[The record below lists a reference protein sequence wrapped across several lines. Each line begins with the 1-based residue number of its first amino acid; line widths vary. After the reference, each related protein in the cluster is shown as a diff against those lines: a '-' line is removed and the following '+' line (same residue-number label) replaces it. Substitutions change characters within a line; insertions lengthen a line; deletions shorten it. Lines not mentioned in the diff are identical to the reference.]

1 MLILPKTVTNG
12 SALFCFCKR
21 LQKSDFKMAK
31 QNSPKTHLVTIY
43 DVARESGVSYST
55 VSRVLNGF
63 EFVKEDTRHKV
74 LEAAKKLGYVANL
87 QARSLAGGRSSVIG
101 VLVPGID
108 NSYITEIVAG
118 IDDELGKANFNLMLY
133 TTHRHTGKETQYA
146 NVITNGMSDGI
157 LLVVPLAIEVYLKS
171 LRDRHF
177 PYVLID
183 QHDPLGKST
192 EVITTNHKGAYDAVS
207 YLIELGHRR
216 IAFITGLLA
225 LYSTGERLAGY
236 KAALSDH
243 NIPIDERYIV
253 EGDFWEPE
261 AYHAAN
267 RLLNLD
273 PLPTAIFASSDLT
286 ALGAMVAI
294 RERGLSIPEDISI
307 IGFDDIPEAAY
318 VHPKLTTVRQP
329 LVQMGR
335 TAVQQLLETLD
346 YPDRPTGQMVLDTEL
361 IIRDS
366 CQPPR
371 LAL

>member
-1 MLILPKTVTNG
+1 MT
-12 SALFCFCKR
+12 
-21 LQKSDFKMAK
+21 K
-31 QNSPKTHLVTIY
+31 QNTPKNQLITIY

-63 EFVKEDTRHKV
+63 EFVKEGTRQKV
-74 LEAAKKLGYVANL
+74 LEAAERLGYVANL
-87 QARSLAGGRSSVIG
+87 QARSLAGGRSSVVG

-118 IDDELGKANFNLMLY
+118 IDDELGQSNFNLMLY
-133 TTHRHTGKETQYA
+133 TTHRHMGKEAQYVNMIA
-146 NVITNGMSDGI
+146 NGMSDGI
-157 LLVVPLAIEVYLKS
+157 LLVVPLAIEAYLKT
-171 LRDRHF
+171 LRDRQF

-192 EVITTNHKGAYDAVS
+192 EIVTTNRKGAYEAVS

-216 IAFITGLLA
+216 IAFITGLLV

-236 KAALSDH
+236 KEALSDH

-253 EGDFWEPE
+253 EGDFWEHE
-261 AYHAAN
+261 AYQATK

-273 PLPTAIFASSDLT
+273 PLPTAIFASNDLT

-294 RERGLSIPEDISI
+294 REHGLQIPEDISI
-307 IGFDDIPEAAY
+307 IGFDDIPEAAF

-329 LVQMGR
+329 LVKMGR
-335 TAVQQLLETLD
+335 AAVQQLFETLD
-346 YPDRPTGQMVLDTEL
+346 NLDRPSGQIVLDTEL

-371 LAL
+371 SMTNERHT